1 MIDVVLPENRFDFAH
16 SLLEMHH
23 DRKRVFV
30 DRLGWGLPSRE
41 SWLEVDEFD
50 NEYAVYLIARAPDTG
65 RHEGSVR
72 LLPSTRPHMLAS
84 VFPSLCANDVP
95 VADDCWE
102 ISRLVAPPGE
112 ARGTA
117 LLRVHRL
124 LALALVEFAVL
135 NGIGSYSLV
144 TESHRMPA
152 LLSVGW
158 NVRPLGLPTLCMGQQ
173 IQALQIVVDADKIP
187 VMRRR
192 LGIEGPVLRS
202 APVKLRAA

>member
-16 SLLEMHH
+16 SLLEMHR

-30 DRLGWGLPSRE
+30 DQLCWGLPSRE

-124 LALALVEFAVL
+124 LALALVEFAML
-135 NGIGSYSLV
+135 NAIKSYSLV
-144 TESHRMPA
+144 TEPHRVPA

-158 NVRPLGLPTLCMGQQ
+158 NVRPLGLPTSCLGQE
-173 IQALQIVVDADKIP
+173 IQALQIVIDADTMS

-192 LGIEGPVLRS
+192 LGIEGSVLRS
-202 APVKLRAA
+202 APMKLRAA